1 MKGDRRR
8 TFVRLVNELEQLVHD
23 RFEELPVCLEE
34 SRILA
39 DDVHDVGSDDG
50 LVVLATL
57 DLAKAEEI
65 LDDGDQ
71 ETLLSLLVCNIRVF
85 SVVT

>member
-1 MKGDRRR
+1 MTLER
-8 TFVRLVNELEQLVHD
+8 TGVRVHGAVVVQD
-23 RFEELPVCLEE
+23 VDEFE
-34 SRILA
+34 
-39 DDVHDVGSDDG
+39 